1 MDCPSKFSWQSINVY
16 VYVYIKKKKKLKP
29 RVSETQ
35 TLMVESL
42 VGMRVGEEN
51 GSTK

>member
-1 MDCPSKFSWQSINVY
+1 MY
-16 VYVYIKKKKKLKP
+16 RLKKKKLKP

-51 GSTK
+51 GSTNDVGMWVKRATHVFRS